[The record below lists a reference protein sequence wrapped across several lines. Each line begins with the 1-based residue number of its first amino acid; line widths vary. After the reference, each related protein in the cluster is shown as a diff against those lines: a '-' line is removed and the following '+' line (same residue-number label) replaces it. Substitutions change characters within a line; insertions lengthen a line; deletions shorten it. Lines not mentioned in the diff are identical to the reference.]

1 MRATTSG
8 TFRSSDVASFLEY
21 LVRGRTQAMTASSV
35 CAVVSLKVPPVL
47 YLSGAMI
54 GVMALRYGAAEG
66 LVTVA
71 GSAALAAVFTWL
83 VVDTA
88 MPVLAFAVATWVP
101 VWLLAVVLRT
111 TRSQGVMLATAGA
124 LGALV
129 VVGTHLVLGNAVEWW
144 RHLLEQL
151 FVNGAQ
157 HAGLHMNAADTR
169 RIGAMIREL
178 APMMTG
184 LVAAATVFGLVLTVL
199 IARWWHALLDNR
211 GGFGREFRALA
222 LPRSVAVVA
231 LIVVALG
238 VLADRLTGGV
248 ARDLVWTVLVLYF
261 LQGLALVHAL
271 IKARGR
277 TVGWLVALY
286 ALLLFVPLQMVVLVA
301 VGGYVEAW
309 MNFRG
314 RFSPA
319 G

>member
-1 MRATTSG
+1 MA
-8 TFRSSDVASFLEY
+8 ALLAY

-35 CAVVSLKVPPVL
+35 CAVISLKLPPVL
-47 YLSGAMI
+47 YLSGAVI

-66 LVTVA
+66 LITVA

-101 VWLLAVVLRT
+101 VWLLAVVLRS

-129 VVGTHLVLGNAVEWW
+129 VVATHLALGNAAAWW
-144 RHLLEQL
+144 HHVLEEL

-157 HAGLHMNAADTR
+157 HAGLHMNAADTK

-211 GGFGREFRALA
+211 GGFGREFRVLA
-222 LPRSVAVVA
+222 LPRPVAVVA
-231 LIVVALG
+231 LAVVALA

-248 ARDLVWTVLVLYF
+248 ARDLVWTVLVMYF
-261 LQGLALVHAL
+261 LQGLAVMHAL
-271 IKARGR
+271 VKARSR
-277 TVGWLVALY
+277 SVGWLVALY
-286 ALLLFVPLQMVVLVA
+286 ALLLFVPLQMATLVA
-301 VGGYVEAW
+301 VGGYIEAW
-309 MNFRG
+309 MNLRQ
-314 RFSPA
+314 RFISA
-319 G
+319 A